1 MPQRILWEFTMNEL
15 EEIIAEVDNQQFRY
29 NTGNL
34 TEIFKQ
40 KGSPIGQEIS
50 YVYKKGTKE

>member
-1 MPQRILWEFTMNEL
+1 MNEL

-40 KGSPIGQEIS
+40 KGLLSD
-50 YVYKKGTKE
+50 KKFHTFIKKEQKNK